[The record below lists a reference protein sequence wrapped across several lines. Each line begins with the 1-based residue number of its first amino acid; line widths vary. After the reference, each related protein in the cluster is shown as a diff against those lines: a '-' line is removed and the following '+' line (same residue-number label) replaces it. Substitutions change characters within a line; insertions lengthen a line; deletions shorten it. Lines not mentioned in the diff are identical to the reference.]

1 MNQVF
6 ILCVTLATIVHGKDL
21 RKTNL
26 CPEVDSVTGWSVY
39 FSYPGDCSKFIQ
51 CSNGF
56 AIVHTCPGDL
66 VFDNTLNV
74 CNYRQ
79 NVEGECGNNPEEPT
93 TTEKQVEITTEVP
106 VVTTTEAETTE
117 MPTTEAQT
125 TEAETEA
132 ETTAMPTTEAQTEG
146 PITEKPVGSECPEVD
161 GPYAFHLPHE
171 SDCTMFY
178 KCDRGTPVLQLCPH
192 DLWYNAALQVCDR
205 PELSGCTM

>member
-1 MNQVF
+1 M
-6 ILCVTLATIVHGKDL
+6 
-21 RKTNL
+21 
-26 CPEVDSVTGWSVY
+26 
-39 FSYPGDCSKFIQ
+39 
-51 CSNGF
+51 
-56 AIVHTCPGDL
+56 
-66 VFDNTLNV
+66 
-74 CNYRQ
+74 
-79 NVEGECGNNPEEPT
+79 
-93 TTEKQVEITTEVP
+93 P

-178 KCDRGTPVLQLCPH
+178 KCDRGTPVLQ
-192 DLWYNAALQVCDR
+192 VIKF
-205 PELSGCTM
+205 